1 MANVSLNLKGDFMPN
16 SNGKILDKLTSKN
29 IIYILII
36 GFLCIALCVYD
47 LSWIIPSIVLFAIIV
62 AYTIWVTSKKRTEI
76 ENHIQDITSDVS
88 TASKGNL
95 INTPIPLVLVET
107 DGNIVWRSKKFV
119 EEFQNIDIRTY
130 LVPIVKEIKLDIEKN
145 NDEAIEITKQ
155 FNIDKKVYK
164 IRGSVLRAKRREKKR
179 QKEYTVSLYFIDETK
194 YNELFDLY
202 NKSKTCIGIA
212 MIDNYEELIQRI
224 LPEKKIEL
232 LAKIEK
238 EIIEW
243 ITRTGGLIIK
253 TERDH
258 FAFVFEQQYLSE
270 FEKERFNIL
279 DKVKTIELDD
289 GKIPI
294 TLSIAV
300 SNDGK
305 NNYEKY
311 KSALTAM
318 DIVLGRGGDQAVV
331 RKNGKYKFYGGK
343 TLEVEKRTKVKART
357 ISQSISKAI
366 LESDNVVIM
375 GHKNID
381 IDAIGSALGLYRL
394 SKTLEK
400 ECYIISEPQGKSL
413 EKFLENLQKLEQY
426 KGVIISEEDSAEII
440 KENTLLIV
448 VDTHKTSY
456 VEFPDILDKIER
468 KIVIDHHRKA
478 PDCIENTLVS
488 FHEVYASSTAEL
500 VTEIVQYAQDNV
512 ELTLIEAESLY
523 GGIMVDTKDFTF
535 KTGVRTFEA
544 AAYLRKY
551 GVDIIRVKKWFQAD
565 LESYNKIANIVRNV
579 EIHNDTI
586 AIAIYD
592 EENENGNLIC
602 AKAADELLTI
612 SDITASFV
620 MTKIGEKVFI
630 SGRSIGDINVQV
642 ILEKL
647 GGGGH
652 ITLAGAQLEGVSVEK
667 AKEDLIEKIEEYLA
681 ETE

>member
-1 MANVSLNLKGDFMPN
+1 MPN

-47 LSWIIPSIVLFAIIV
+47 LSWIIPSIALFAIIV

-413 EKFLENLQKLEQY
+413 EKFLDNLQKLEQY

-681 ETE
+681 EIE